1 MAGSRRN
8 SQAQTPERVKNA
20 AQAMNHSSGIQ
31 RGYVPPDT
39 GTFRTQGYHANQTN
53 VPYSRMPYQAS
64 AATGAQR
71 GYAVP
76 AKAQTR
82 RKKRKTAMIIAL
94 SVALTILVGAIA
106 GGIVYAVNVIP
117 ENQRIERIR
126 QALGVY
132 LNDDPQNG
140 GLFFQGVYVDGIHLG
155 GMTPEQAMN
164 SVQSQIQ
171 QRNDAWKVQLTYNGQ
186 AVATIDASMLGM
198 SVDPAGVLNEAWMQG
213 RQYADP
219 EARYNEMIR
228 LQEEHY
234 EAYTAQPSGD
244 NSVIDNLLAQ
254 IKSAIDR
261 PAKDSEYVAFDPSQT
276 YPFTFIDEEYGMKL
290 NTEPLKQRLYHMV
303 STMESGTVEIVPER
317 VEPQVKK
324 SDLQK
329 HYMLR
334 ASVTT
339 PIDSHS
345 PENRNDN
352 IRLAFSKINGYVL
365 QPGSTFKF
373 NRVVGERSVA
383 NGFLTATEY
392 VYGEHVE
399 GIGGGVCQA
408 STTVYQAAVCAGL
421 KVAGKGTKRYY
432 HSDSVSY
439 TDYGKDATVSDT
451 KGHEKDL
458 WFINDTDGPIYFVAE
473 VIPDPGNKKRLI
485 CKVSLY
491 GEDMG
496 DVRYEL
502 VSELTETIPA
512 PEEPEII
519 KDRKGEYV
527 TYVDQRKTVSKAQDG
542 FIYKSYRLKYEA
554 NSLTNREE
562 LYTDRY
568 EPKAEKIY
576 VGVTQRDY

>member
-1 MAGSRRN
+1 MAGNRRN
-8 SQAQTPERVKNA
+8 AQDQTPERVRNA
-20 AQAMNHSSGIQ
+20 AQAMNNSSGIRRGYVPQNTGAYRTQGYNGNQPGVPYSQVPYQTSAVNGGQ
-31 RGYVPPDT
+31 RGYV
-39 GTFRTQGYHANQTN
+39 
-53 VPYSRMPYQAS
+53 MPAD
-64 AATGAQR
+64 GA
-71 GYAVP
+71 
-76 AKAQTR
+76 
-82 RKKRKTAMIIAL
+82 RKKGKAGRIIAL
-94 SVALTILVGAIA
+94 VVAILLFALLVAGGIWYALTI
-106 GGIVYAVNVIP
+106 IP
-117 ENQRIERIR
+117 QKQQEDRLR

-140 GLFFQGVYVDGIHLG
+140 GLYFNGVYVDGIHLG

-164 SVQSQIQ
+164 SVQSQIR
-171 QRNDAWKVQLTYNGQ
+171 QRSDAWKVQLTYNGQ
-186 AVATIDASMLGM
+186 TVATIDASMLGM

-213 RQYADP
+213 RQYTDL

-244 NSVIDNLLAQ
+244 TSVIDNLLAQ
-254 IKSAIDR
+254 IKNAIDR
-261 PAKDSEYVAFDPSQT
+261 PAKDAEFIAFDTTLT
-276 YPFTFIDEEYGMKL
+276 YPFSFTDEEYGL
-290 NTEPLKQRLYHMV
+290 ELDTAPLIQRLYQMV
-303 STMESGTVEIVPER
+303 STMESGTVEIVPNR
-317 VEPQVKK
+317 VEPGIRKL
-324 SDLQK
+324 DLQK

-345 PENRNDN
+345 PENRNEN
-352 IRLAFSKINGYVL
+352 IRLAFSKINGYIL

-408 STTVYQAAVCAGL
+408 STTVYQAAVRAGL
-421 KVAGKGTKRYY
+421 KVTGKGTKRYY

-458 WFINDTDGPIYFVAE
+458 WFVNDTDGAIYFVAE

-496 DVRYEL
+496 DVWYDL
-502 VSELTETIPA
+502 VSELVETIPA

-527 TYVDQRKTVSKAQDG
+527 TYVDQKKTVSKAQEG
-542 FIYKSYRLKYEA
+542 FIYKSYRMKYEA
-554 NSLTNREE
+554 NVLTNREE